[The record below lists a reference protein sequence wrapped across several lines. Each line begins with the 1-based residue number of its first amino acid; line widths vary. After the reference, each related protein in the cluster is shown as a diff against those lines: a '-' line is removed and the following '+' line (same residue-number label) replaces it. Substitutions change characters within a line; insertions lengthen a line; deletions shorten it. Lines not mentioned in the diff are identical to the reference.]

1 MLPVYYWYFYVLT
14 DLARWRKCQALL
26 KFKRQERKTLAEA
39 EEEEFSDEVKAEEAG
54 DSLESHLFATYSI
67 FL

>member
-1 MLPVYYWYFYVLT
+1 MCYITDIFTCKNILT

-39 EEEEFSDEVKAEEAG
+39 EEEEFSDEV
-54 DSLESHLFATYSI
+54 ESSGST
-67 FL
+67 